1 MNKRPDT
8 MTPETKDLFDKV
20 VEMFERTTGLKITFQ
35 YELLDETRYFD
46 GLVRIEHQDM
56 QWTFAVEAKIRVT
69 RTTAAL
75 VKAEQSK
82 LQEELMLIT
91 QYVTP
96 PIADQMREIGLFFM
110 DAAGNAYINKPPL
123 YVFIKGNKPARN
135 LKAAA
140 PRRLLKT
147 AGLKIVFTLLNNPNM
162 VDQPYREIAAA
173 TDTALGTV
181 GWIFWDL
188 EEMGFLLKM
197 GNRKRKMID
206 ILPLMKKWAEAYP
219 HQLRPKLLIER
230 FKADDPRWW
239 ETVDII
245 DYGACW
251 GGEVAAAKLTKRLKP
266 GKVTI
271 YANEP
276 PGKLIIEK
284 KLRKATDGN
293 IEILKPFWKFDH
305 KLTDQGIVPP
315 LLVYTDLMA
324 TSDARNIETAGIIY
338 DKYLAQLGRQD

>member
-46 GLVRIEHQDM
+46 GFVRIEHQDM
-56 QWTFAVEAKIRVT
+56 QWTFAVEAKNRVT
-69 RTTAAL
+69 RTTATLA
-75 VKAEQSK
+75 KAEQSR

-96 PIADQMREIGLFFM
+96 PIADQMREVGLFFM

-147 AGLKIVFTLLNNPNM
+147 AGLRIVFTLLNNPNM

-173 TDTALGTV
+173 TDTALGTI

-206 ILPLMKKWAEAYP
+206 ILTLMKKWAEAYP

-266 GKVTI
+266 EKVTI